1 MNSLRLVA
9 FATYLFS
16 WALVA
21 AGAVW
26 SAFPTRQPAPA
37 HNHLPGML
45 LQIAGVLAITA
56 FLPAGPLAP
65 SSLELGVAFVFA
77 PCGALLYLAT
87 IAVGRSGGLITR
99 GPFALVRHPMYLAFL
114 LLLASTAA
122 LAAAAGW
129 RTAAAI
135 ALYVAGSE
143 LRLAHEESALA
154 SPAYAAYR
162 QSTRWR
168 YLPGLR

>member
-1 MNSLRLVA
+1 MISLRLVA

-21 AGAVW
+21 AGAIW

-37 HNHLPGML
+37 HNHLVGML

-65 SSLELGVAFVFA
+65 SSFELGVALVLA
-77 PCGALLYLAT
+77 PCGALLYVVT
-87 IAVGRSGGLITR
+87 IAAGRSGGLITR
-99 GPFALVRHPMYLAFL
+99 GPFSLVRHPMYLAFL

-122 LAAAAGW
+122 LAAAGW
-129 RTAAAI
+129 RTAAAV

-162 QSTRWR
+162 KSTRWR
-168 YLPGLR
+168 YLPGLG

>member
-1 MNSLRLVA
+1 MISLRLVA

-21 AGAVW
+21 AGAIW

-37 HNHLPGML
+37 HNHLVGML

-65 SSLELGVAFVFA
+65 SSFELGVALVLA
-77 PCGALLYLAT
+77 PCGALLYVVT
-87 IAVGRSGGLITR
+87 IAAGRSGGLITR
-99 GPFALVRHPMYLAFL
+99 GPFSLVRHPMYLAFL

-122 LAAAAGW
+122 LAAAV
-129 RTAAAI
+129 

-162 QSTRWR
+162 KSTRWR